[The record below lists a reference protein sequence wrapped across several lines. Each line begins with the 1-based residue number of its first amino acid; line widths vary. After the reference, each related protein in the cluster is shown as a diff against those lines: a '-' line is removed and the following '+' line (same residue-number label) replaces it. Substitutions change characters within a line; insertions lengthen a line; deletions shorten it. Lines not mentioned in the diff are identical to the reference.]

1 MGLMPDLSHLRLGG
15 DVIGSDGL
23 KAGTLVRVLVE
34 KQGFDPKAL
43 VVKSDESLVGR
54 VLAAEQLYITDEVV
68 IPIDSVASATR
79 DNVELTIPASDVR
92 LQPPYLSYRFKAMTL
107 GTASLEESEILT
119 GGVGVPNAEEVAAKP
134 EDQIEIEQGENV
146 MLGETGRRLGRVHDV
161 LFDKGEMIG
170 VVIQPEGFFK
180 KDVVLPIRFISRA
193 DDLALFARLSEK
205 DVESLQPFVEP
216 LSS

>member
-1 MGLMPDLSHLRLGG
+1 MPDLSHFRLGG

-23 KAGTLVRVLVE
+23 KAGTLIGVLVE
-34 KQGFDPKAL
+34 QQGFDPKAL

-54 VLAAEQLYITDEVV
+54 ELPAERLFITDEVV
-68 IPIDSVASATR
+68 ISIESVASATH

-92 LQPPYLSYRFKAMTL
+92 LQPPYLSYRFKPMTL

-119 GGVGVPNAEEVAAKP
+119 GGVGVPNAEEVANKP
-134 EDQIEIEQGENV
+134 EGQIEIEQGESV
-146 MLGETGRRLGRVHDV
+146 MLGETGRRLGRIHDV

-180 KDVVLPIRFISRA
+180 KDVVLPIKFISRA
-193 DDLALFARLSEK
+193 DDLALFARLDEK
-205 DVESLQPFVEP
+205 GVDSLLPFVEP
-216 LSS
+216 SS

>member
-1 MGLMPDLSHLRLGG
+1 MPDLSHFRLGG

-23 KAGTLVRVLVE
+23 KAGTLIGVLVE
-34 KQGFDPKAL
+34 QQGFDPKAL

-54 VLAAEQLYITDEVV
+54 ELPAERLFITDEVV
-68 IPIDSVASATR
+68 ISIESVASATH

-92 LQPPYLSYRFKAMTL
+92 LQPPYLSYRFKPMTL

-119 GGVGVPNAEEVAAKP
+119 GGVGVPNAEEVANKP
-134 EDQIEIEQGENV
+134 EGQIEIEQGESV
-146 MLGETGRRLGRVHDV
+146 MLGETGRRLGRIHDV

-180 KDVVLPIRFISRA
+180 KDVVLPIKFISRA
-193 DDLALFARLSEK
+193 DDLALFARLDQK
-205 DVESLQPFVEP
+205 GVDSLQPFVEP
-216 LSS
+216 SS